1 MNYFLDD
8 IMKLVDE
15 VSQFNEI
22 SSSEIPNIDLYMDQ
36 ITTLFDN
43 KLSHHKRNDEESI
56 LTKTMINNYAK
67 AKILTP
73 IKNKKY
79 TKEQIMLLILIYN
92 LKQTLSL
99 DDIKLLL
106 TPIINQLNSS
116 TSSFNLEEL
125 YENFLKV
132 KKDQNNNFTSTFLKD
147 LDYEKSSI
155 NLEDSENLSTEHIIL
170 LVLTLINSA
179 NIQKRMAEKII
190 DTFFK
195 NITSK

>member
-170 LVLTLINSA
+170 LVLTLTNSA